1 MEANCISRAT
11 LDAIFPAERTDA
23 FFDALYGEAE
33 EGAYDIRLVC
43 KRVEGRRA
51 ELAFEL
57 TRRPGK
63 CLTCSLTYG
72 LPEVFQRHPI
82 INIDQIARDIGKTLG
97 WQGTVSYRLG
107 KTTEINDDLQLIP
120 FTVEESD

>member
-11 LDAIFPAERTDA
+11 LDAIFPADRTDA
-23 FFDALYGEAE
+23 FFDALYGGAE

-43 KRVEGRRA
+43 KKVEGRKA

-57 TRRPGK
+57 VRRPGK

-72 LPEVFQRHPI
+72 LPEVFQRHPV
-82 INIDQIARDIGKTLG
+82 INIEQISKEIANALG
-97 WQGTVSYRLG
+97 WHRAPSYRLG

-120 FTVEESD
+120 FMVEESD